1 MAGKM
6 HGSIS
11 TSPVT
16 DEVQEIVQSLKD
28 RIEEELKRKVEFLHA
43 LLHRAQVVAGINYF
57 VKVVYVAGNAAEC
70 IHILVTKP
78 MFGQKPSL
86 VKIETNKELSDE
98 ITYIV

>member
-28 RIEEELKRKVEFLHA
+28 RIEEESKRKVEFLHA
-43 LLHRAQVVAGINYF
+43 LLHCSQVVAGMNYF
-57 VKVVYVAGNAAEC
+57 VKVVFVAGNAAEC
-70 IHILVTKP
+70 IHIRVFKP
-78 MFGQKPSL
+78 VAGEKPSL
-86 VKIETNKELSDE
+86 VKFETNKKVSDE
-98 ITYIV
+98 ITSFG